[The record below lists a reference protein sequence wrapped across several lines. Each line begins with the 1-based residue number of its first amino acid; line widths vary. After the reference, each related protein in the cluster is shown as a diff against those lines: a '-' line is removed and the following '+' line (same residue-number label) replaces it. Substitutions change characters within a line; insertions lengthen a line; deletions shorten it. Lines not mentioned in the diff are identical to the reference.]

1 MSSQPAKK
9 WFTVTDYY
17 RMADTGILTAEDR
30 VELIEGEIIKMSPI
44 GSRHAACVNRLTAYL
59 HAIVQNTAIVSV
71 QNPIHLDEYSEP
83 EPDLA
88 LLKPRKDF
96 YANAH
101 PTPSDILL
109 IIEVSDTSF
118 EYDRDVKLPLYAKV
132 GIPEAWLIDLQN
144 EKIEIHRQPVANRY
158 KISTTLKRGASFQ
171 SPAIAG
177 ASISVDEI
185 LG

>member
-1 MSSQPAKK
+1 MSSRPAKK
-9 WFTVTDYY
+9 WFNVTDYY
-17 RMADTGILTAEDR
+17 RMADTGILTGKDH

-59 HAIVQNTAIVSV
+59 HAVVQNAAIVSV
-71 QNPIHLDEYSEP
+71 QNPVHLDEYSEP
-83 EPDLA
+83 EPDLT

-101 PTPSDILL
+101 PLPADVLL

-118 EYDRDVKLPLYAKV
+118 EYDRDIKLPLYAKA
-132 GIPEAWLIDLQN
+132 GIPEVWLIDLQN

-158 KISTTLKRGASFQ
+158 KISTAHKRGASFQ
-171 SPAIAG
+171 SAAIAD
-177 ASISVDEI
+177 ASIVVDKI